1 MPQAQVGWNT
11 RTFIYLKLQVDYSE
25 EVLCHRRYD
34 IPPALCHNVDHKVRE
49 YNFILLKILIMMKD
63 LPQPVSPWGALR
75 LQAKAVWQ
83 LGE

>member
-1 MPQAQVGWNT
+1 MT
-11 RTFIYLKLQVDYSE
+11 LQVDYSE